1 MSFVWARTLGLAG
14 MVGLSGLAGCFTFLP
29 SKLPY
34 AGICRPYLPPALP
47 PPPEPAQTLPAAPP
61 PEEQLPPPRP
71 ERPPMGEVPPGD
83 APEKKEPQ
91 KPEAPAQPTRRQ
103 DEPLSLYEVLQ
114 SVQSS
119 FPLLLAI
126 QQERAI
132 AAGQRLS
139 AEGAFDLN
147 LRLQGW
153 SQDGTFESNRL
164 NLGLEQPTPL
174 YGTTLFGGYRF
185 GFGEFPVYYGDRLT
199 ADGGEFRAGVQIPLL
214 RDGPIDRRRAALRQ
228 AQIAESLA
236 DPLIQRAR
244 IDFLRDAAKAY
255 WNWVAAGE
263 QYRVAEAL
271 LKLAQD
277 RQEGFEIQFRAG
289 QISEFVVVDN
299 RRLIYERQGALIF
312 AERRLQQAAFDL
324 SLFLRDAEGNPVTP
338 PASRLPR
345 NLLLDEELPRPRT
358 ELLAQDIETAY
369 RFRPELTR
377 FTLLKER
384 AAVDLRLAEN
394 QTWPAL
400 NAQVFGSQDVGKGK
414 KATGIFA
421 LDRSVLEGSVVF
433 EVPLQRREAQ
443 GRVRTVEAILMQLLA
458 QERFARDRISVEVQ
472 DAISALDRTY
482 ERWLRARDEQ
492 KVAQLVAE
500 LEFERFRQG
509 QSTLLDVNLR
519 ELAAAGAQAK
529 VIDAAADYAR
539 ALADFR
545 AALGLDAATDPSR
558 AGVPPP
564 GADWDFWSS
573 LWPIGP
579 CP

>member
-1 MSFVWARTLGLAG
+1 MNFVSAR
-14 MVGLSGLAGCFTFLP
+14 MLSLVLVAAITGLAGCFTFLP
-29 SKLPY
+29 SRLPY

-47 PPPEPAQTLPAAPP
+47 PPPPPAVGLPASPE

-71 ERPPMGEVPPGD
+71 EPQPKPAEDSERKAEQPSPPP
-83 APEKKEPQ
+83 
-91 KPEAPAQPTRRQ
+91 PAQPARSLE
-103 DEPLSLYEVLQ
+103 EPLTLYEVLR
-114 SVQSS
+114 SVQAS

-147 LRLQGW
+147 FRLRGW
-153 SQDGTFESNRL
+153 SQDGTFENHRL
-164 NLGLEQPTPL
+164 DVGLEQPTPL

-185 GFGEFPVYYGDRLT
+185 GFGDFPVYYGDRLT

-236 DPLIQRAR
+236 DPLIQQAR

-271 LKLAQD
+271 LKLALD
-277 RQEGFEIQFRAG
+277 RQAGFEEQFRLGA
-289 QISEFVVVDN
+289 IAEFVVVDN
-299 RRLIYERQGALIF
+299 RRLIFERQGALVA

-338 PASRLPR
+338 SVSQLPR
-345 NLLLDEELPRPRT
+345 NLLLQEDLPRPRT

-377 FTLLKER
+377 FALLKER
-384 AAVDLRLAEN
+384 ATVDLRLAEN

-400 NAQVFGSQDVGKGK
+400 NAQVFGAQDVGKGK
-414 KATGIFA
+414 QETGVFA

-443 GRVRTVEAILMQLLA
+443 GRVRTAEAILMQLLA
-458 QERFARDRISVEVQ
+458 QERFVRDRISVEVQ
-472 DAISALDRTY
+472 DAVSALDRTY

-492 KVAQLVAE
+492 RVAARVAE

-529 VIDAAADYAR
+529 VIDAAADFAR
-539 ALADFR
+539 ALADYR

-558 AGVPPP
+558 DLIPP
-564 GADWDFWSS
+564 GGDWDFWSS
-573 LWPIGP
+573 LLPIGP